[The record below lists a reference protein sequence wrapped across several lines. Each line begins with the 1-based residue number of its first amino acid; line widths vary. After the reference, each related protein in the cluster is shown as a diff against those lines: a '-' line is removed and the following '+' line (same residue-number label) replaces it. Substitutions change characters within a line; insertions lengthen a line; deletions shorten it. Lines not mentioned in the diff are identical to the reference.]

1 MHTTPTRPV
10 IRATGLRK
18 SFGGTVVPDG
28 VDLDVPERTVLAVLG
43 PNWAGMTSIV
53 RILSTLTRADAGR
66 AFRWQ
71 ELTPP
76 AATWSLHR
84 HYSVLLCTSSQ

>member
-43 PNWAGMTSIV
+43 PNWAGKTSIV
-53 RILSTLTRADAGR
+53 RILHPHPRGR
-66 AFRWQ
+66 RSGLQVARVDTSRRHV
-71 ELTPP
+71 ELAPP
-76 AATWSLHR
+76 LF
-84 HYSVLLCTSSQ
+84 SVTMYQ